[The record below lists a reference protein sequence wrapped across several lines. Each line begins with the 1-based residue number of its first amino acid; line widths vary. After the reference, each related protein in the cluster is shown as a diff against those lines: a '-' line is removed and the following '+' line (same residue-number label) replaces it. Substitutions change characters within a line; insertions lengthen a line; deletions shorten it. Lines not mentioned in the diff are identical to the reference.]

1 MQALRCEGN
10 PRIAKLKSES
20 TMPKTGVETIPAA
33 ALQVSGLI
41 SAIGYVLLKR
51 RSLHR

>member
-1 MQALRCEGN
+1 MALRSSGLL
-10 PRIAKLKSES
+10 PES

-41 SAIGYVLLKR
+41 SAIGYALLKR